1 MAVYFKGDR
10 LAKAEGS
17 SIQAAEMNAAKLGK
31 LEIYFQI
38 LPLQL
43 PQILEVKIKNFGH
56 IATPGDKSTH

>member
-38 LPLQL
+38 LPLDGNHQK
-43 PQILEVKIKNFGH
+43 V
-56 IATPGDKSTH
+56 S